1 MGETLN
7 PLNDVSAV
15 LSIDNTSNL
24 KDVFEKV
31 DKLGDLWDRRQ
42 ADASLIRYIP
52 GLSNV
57 LRQGKIF
64 NIVPKKAYTTSTYT
78 DKKTVVFTIELAA
91 NTFTSYI
98 SMCIVLTITI
108 KKATN
113 KAQNVDV
120 ITVNNF
126 FCHWLKEIDA
136 RRYPDK
142 VRNLPSNNTVEIYQY
157 AAQQRKHLPKKS
169 LDDIRETLLYEKKDV
184 NLNGKRDRRSNTST
198 TPADRTDANLGERV
212 TNFLGLIG
220 RKIYYRIPLGFLHL

>member
-1 MGETLN
+1 M
-7 PLNDVSAV
+7 
-15 LSIDNTSNL
+15 
-24 KDVFEKV
+24 FEKV

-64 NIVPKKAYTTSTYT
+64 NIVSKKAYTTSTYT
-78 DKKTVVFTIELAA
+78 DKKTPESTIELAA
-91 NTFTSYI
+91 NTFTNYI

-120 ITVNNF
+120 ITVDNF

-136 RRYPDK
+136 RRYPDN
-142 VRNLPSNNTVEIYQY
+142 VRNYQY

-169 LDDIRETLLYEKKDV
+169 LDDLRETLLYEKKVV

-198 TPADRTDANLGERV
+198 IPADRTDANLGERV

-220 RKIYYRIPLGFLHL
+220 RKIYYRIPLGFLHP

>member
-24 KDVFEKV
+24 KKVFEKV

-64 NIVPKKAYTTSTYT
+64 NIVSKKAYTTSTYT
-78 DKKTVVFTIELAA
+78 DKKTPESTIELAA
-91 NTFTSYI
+91 NTFTNYI

-120 ITVNNF
+120 ITVDNF

-136 RRYPDK
+136 RRYPDN
-142 VRNLPSNNTVEIYQY
+142 VRNYQY

-169 LDDIRETLLYEKKDV
+169 LDDLRETLLYEKKVV

-198 TPADRTDANLGERV
+198 IPADRTDANLGERV

-220 RKIYYRIPLGFLHL
+220 RKIYYRIPLGF

>member
-1 MGETLN
+1 M
-7 PLNDVSAV
+7 
-15 LSIDNTSNL
+15 
-24 KDVFEKV
+24 FEKV

-64 NIVPKKAYTTSTYT
+64 NIVSKKAYTTSTYT
-78 DKKTVVFTIELAA
+78 DKKTPESTIELAA
-91 NTFTSYI
+91 NTFTNYI

-120 ITVNNF
+120 ITVDNF

-136 RRYPDK
+136 RRYPDN
-142 VRNLPSNNTVEIYQY
+142 VRNYQY

-169 LDDIRETLLYEKKDV
+169 LDDLRETLLYEKKVV

-198 TPADRTDANLGERV
+198 IPADRTDANLGERV

-220 RKIYYRIPLGFLHL
+220 RKIYYRIPLGF